1 MNKMVSKEKEELIL
15 AKQRKQQFE
24 DIMANAKPMLTDG
37 IGVNSH
43 WITALANVPIDG
55 DLCYVDKRYQ
65 GNRLHKRIKNLE
77 NNFDKRKLTPII
89 LVPHYDEHRF
99 AIVDGQGR
107 FIVCPKKG
115 MTHLFAIILCDAPE
129 DPVERLK
136 FEAEHFIGQD
146 TEVEKVKQLE
156 KHPARVILGDP
167 GAVAMENSCKKYK
180 VKFSG
185 SKGNRAESYLGSYN
199 ETYDIACVHGED
211 CLNFIFSI
219 IKNAGWNR
227 ESNGYATY
235 VIRALKS
242 MYSEHPNERKII
254 HNLLSSELRETTPE
268 RFKQDSCLRYPKRA
282 DARMACTLYTEDL
295 VCDKLHIGRKVLH
308 EPGEK
313 ILAIR

>member
-1 MNKMVSKEKEELIL
+1 MNRMVSKENEELML
-15 AKQRKQQFE
+15 AKQRKQQFD
-24 DIMANAKPMLTDG
+24 DIIANAKPMLTDG

-55 DLCYVDKRYQ
+55 DLCYVDERYQ

-129 DPVERLK
+129 DPIERLK

-146 TEVEKVKQLE
+146 TEVENVKPLE
-156 KHPARVILGDP
+156 KHLARVILEDP
-167 GAVAMENSCKKYK
+167 AAVAIESACNKYN
-180 VKFSG
+180 VKFSEQ
-185 SKGNRAESYLGSYN
+185 KGNRAESYLGSYPD
-199 ETYDIACVHGED
+199 TYAIAQTHGED

-219 IKNAGWNR
+219 IKNAGWNH
-227 ESNGYATY
+227 ETNGYATF
-235 VIRALKS
+235 VMRALKT
-242 MYSEHPNERKII
+242 MYAEHPSERKII
-254 HNLLSSELRETTPE
+254 HRFLSSELREINPS
-268 RFKQDSCLRYPKRA
+268 RYKADSVLRYPKR

-295 VCDKLHIGRKVLH
+295 VCDKLHIGRKVLR

-313 ILAIR
+313 VLAIR

>member
-1 MNKMVSKEKEELIL
+1 MNRKVSKEKDEVVM
-15 AKQRKQQFE
+15 ARQRKQQFE

-37 IGVNSH
+37 IGINSH
-43 WITALANVPIDG
+43 CITALANVPIDG
-55 DLCYVDKRYQ
+55 DLCYVDERYQ
-65 GNRLHKRIKNLE
+65 GNRLHKKIKNLE

-115 MTHLFAIILCDAPE
+115 MTHLFAIILCDAPDNPE
-129 DPVERLK
+129 ERLK

-146 TEVEKVKQLE
+146 TEVENVKPLE
-156 KHPARVILGDP
+156 KHLARVILGDP
-167 GAVAMENSCKKYK
+167 AAVAIESACNKYN

-185 SKGNRAESYLGSYN
+185 ARGNRAESYLGSYPD
-199 ETYDIACVHGED
+199 TYAIAQTHGED

-219 IKNAGWNR
+219 IKNAGWNH
-227 ESNGYATY
+227 ETNGYATF
-235 VIRALKS
+235 VMRALKT
-242 MYSEHPNERKII
+242 MYAEHPNERKII
-254 HNLLSSELRETTPE
+254 HKFLSSELREINPVRYKT
-268 RFKQDSCLRYPKRA
+268 DSVLRYPKR

-295 VCDKLHIGRKVLH
+295 VCEKLHIGRKVLR

-313 ILAIR
+313 VLAIR